1 MTGVEALELART
13 AGVRFHV
20 NGDKIIVKAR
30 VKPPAFVIDLLREHK
45 AEVMALLQ
53 REAQSRE
60 CEKPAPGPAHL
71 TAPGPSIDEDQV
83 GALID
88 FWRKRHGRDIPIHNV
103 APTQTT
109 PLTPERLAKLAA
121 TLSAPTPPDV
131 AAHVAA
137 RMGVSQESLP
147 REEWWNK
154 PVEGWPR
161 ELPITSAL
169 TGETVTVKLEDDE
182 A

>member
-1 MTGVEALELART
+1 MSAVLRALSY
-13 AGVRFHV
+13 
-20 NGDKIIVKAR
+20 
-30 VKPPAFVIDLLREHK
+30 LREQGVSLSLDGDDVVLTN
-45 AEVMALLQ
+45 AENLSEADIVQL
-53 REAQSRE
+53 REL
-60 CEKPAPGPAHL
+60 KPAIVAEL
-71 TAPGPSIDEDQV
+71 RRTSAPEDQV
-83 GALID
+83 GALVD
-88 FWRKRHGRDIPIHNV
+88 LWRKRHGRDIPVHNV
-103 APTQTT
+103 APTQPT
-109 PLTPERLAKLAA
+109 PLTPERLAKVAA

>member
-1 MTGVEALELART
+1 MKWTQTLRTIDAKGAR
-13 AGVRFHV
+13 
-20 NGDKIIVKAR
+20 
-30 VKPPAFVIDLLREHK
+30 L
-45 AEVMALLQ
+45 ALLQ

-131 AAHVAA
+131 AAHVAE
-137 RMGVSQESLP
+137 RNGVEP
-147 REEWWNK
+147 EMRDAWWKK
-154 PVEGWPR
+154 PVEGWPHKIT
-161 ELPITSAL
+161 ITSVL
-169 TGETVTVKLEDDE
+169 TGETVTVNLEDDE